1 MGQNKF
7 DEVQVK
13 FRLKKQNKNQQ
24 SIKKQ
29 NLVYIFVFVEV
40 ITSTST
46 KRDIAN
52 YMVII
57 FLCYILHI
65 YYNYI
70 FFSTHS
76 LSLFPTFCVF
86 IISKKGIKQIKIG
99 MIVLLLS

>member
-7 DEVQVK
+7 DEVQ
-13 FRLKKQNKNQQ
+13 FRLKKQNKKTTKHQEAEFG
-24 SIKKQ
+24 
-29 NLVYIFVFVEV
+29 VYICLCGSNHFHFH
-40 ITSTST
+40 
-46 KRDIAN
+46 RDIAN

-76 LSLFPTFCVF
+76 LSLFPTFHVF

-99 MIVLLLS
+99 MILLLLS